1 MSDSALTILLAHGSS
16 DPLWLQPF
24 FDLEQRIQARTK
36 PVRLAFMEL
45 ASPSLKDVIAD
56 ARKNGFQRAVVLP
69 LFFAAGRHLRIDVPR
84 QIEQLTQQWQMD
96 IQLLPPIGEHSLLS
110 DAIVR
115 IAGEAIDASQPSDR
129 T

>member
-1 MSDSALTILLAHGSS
+1 MKDSVLTILLAHGSS

-24 FDLEQRIQARTK
+24 FDLERRIQARTT

-45 ASPSLKDVIAD
+45 AAPSLNDVIAK
-56 ARKNGFQRAVVLP
+56 ARADGFQRAVVLP
-69 LFFAAGRHLRIDVPR
+69 LFFAAGRHLRLDVPR

-96 IQLLPPIGEHSLLS
+96 IQLLPPIGEHSLLT

-115 IAGEAIDASQPSDR
+115 IAGDAIDANDQPHTS
-129 T
+129 

>member
-1 MSDSALTILLAHGSS
+1 MTDSVLTILLAHGSS

-24 FDLEQRIQARTK
+24 FDLEQRIQSQAK

-45 ASPSLKDVIAD
+45 AAPSLDDVIAE
-56 ARKNGFQRAVVLP
+56 AHGQGFQRAVVLP

-84 QIEQLTQQWQMD
+84 QIARLTQAWHMD
-96 IQLLPPIGEHSLLS
+96 IQLLPPIGEHSLLA

-115 IAGEAIDASQPSDR
+115 IAGEAIDASQSPDHR
-129 T
+129 